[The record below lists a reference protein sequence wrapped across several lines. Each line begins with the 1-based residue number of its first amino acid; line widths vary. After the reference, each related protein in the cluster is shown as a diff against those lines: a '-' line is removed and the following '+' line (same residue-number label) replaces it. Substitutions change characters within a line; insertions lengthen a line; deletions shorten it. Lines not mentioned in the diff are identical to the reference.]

1 MSNVKIVMADHGRGE
16 VFIDGVKLDGVRAV
30 SMSAEVD
37 CANSVTLTMIPAEVE
52 IEGVFD
58 ITTIGH
64 ESREFAK
71 VA

>member
-1 MSNVKIVMADHGRGE
+1 
-16 VFIDGVKLDGVRAV
+16 
-30 SMSAEVD
+30 MSAEVD